1 VNRLRILV
9 RDLVDAEVVNHPR
22 YRAWERR
29 HVRSAVRAAA
39 PILVVILL
47 IDAAVLVG
55 VAPALSALNLAQAA
69 VCVVMYSVLRR
80 RDGPRRNPS
89 GAALVLGPM
98 ALTTTL
104 LPLGLVPQAGTV
116 LIAYLP
122 ITIVASAL
130 FIPWNTTRNTT
141 LLAVYLV
148 MVVAFVLSPFSK
160 AIDARTAGDLLTITI
175 DSILVSFAGHL
186 VLQRQRRSMFLQRM
200 QLRDLNQLAAQQ
212 GRELRKLADD
222 LRIAARVDPL
232 TGVANRRRLDE
243 DLEGVAHR
251 AANVGQGAALMIDID
266 RFKDYNDI
274 HGHLAGDAILRQ
286 VAAALT
292 AQTRP
297 TDRIYRYGGEEF
309 LVLLP
314 GTSVAEAAVV
324 AERQRAAVA
333 SLAIRSDRPGAPDDE
348 VVTVSIGVARIAAGD
363 ESPVE
368 DDGWLRTADDAMYA
382 SKAAGRNRVSIASPV
397 KSPGATPRPEDPAL
411 VPAALPSAPPSGS
424 HPTSALWR
432 VERPSVRG
440 G

>member
-1 VNRLRILV
+1 MNRLRVLV
-9 RDLVDAEVVNHPR
+9 RDLVDPDVVNHPR

-39 PILVVILL
+39 PILVVVLL
-47 IDAAVLVG
+47 IDAAVLVA
-55 VAPALSALNLAQAA
+55 VAPALSVLNLAQAA
-69 VCVVMYSVLRR
+69 VCVVMYAVLRR

-89 GAALVLGPM
+89 GAAFVLGPM

-104 LPLGLVPQAGTV
+104 LPLGLVPEAGSV
-116 LIAYLP
+116 LIAYIP

-148 MVVAFVLSPFSK
+148 MVVAFVLSPFAK
-160 AIDARTAGDLLTITI
+160 ALDARSAGDLLTITI
-175 DSILVSFAGHL
+175 DSVLVSFAGHL

-212 GRELRKLADD
+212 GSELRKLADD
-222 LRIAARVDPL
+222 LRLAARVDPL
-232 TGVANRRRLDE
+232 TGVANRLRLDE
-243 DLEGVAHR
+243 DLERVTHR
-251 AANVGQGAALMIDID
+251 ATDVGQGAALMIDID
-266 RFKDYNDI
+266 RFKDYNDN
-274 HGHLAGDAILRQ
+274 HGHLAGDAVLRR

-297 TDRIYRYGGEEF
+297 SDRIYRYGGEEF

-314 GTSVAEAAVV
+314 GTSVADAAVV

-333 SLAIRSDRPGAPDDE
+333 SLAIPSDRPGAPGDE

-363 ESPVE
+363 EPPVE
-368 DDGWLRTADDAMYA
+368 DDGWLRAADDAMYA
-382 SKAAGRNRVSIASPV
+382 SKAAGRNRVSVASPV
-397 KSPGATPRPEDPAL
+397 KPPGRD
-411 VPAALPSAPPSGS
+411 AAA
-424 HPTSALWR
+424 
-432 VERPSVRG
+432 
-440 G
+440 

>member
-9 RDLVDAEVVNHPR
+9 RDLVDADVVNQPR

-39 PILVVILL
+39 PILVVVLL
-47 IDAAVLVG
+47 IDAAVLVA

-69 VCVVMYSVLRR
+69 VCLVMYGVLRR

-104 LPLGLVPQAGTV
+104 LPLGLVPQAGSV
-116 LIAYLP
+116 LIAYIP

-160 AIDARTAGDLLTITI
+160 ALDARSAGDLLTITI
-175 DSILVSFAGHL
+175 DSVLVSFAGHL

-200 QLRDLNQLAAQQ
+200 QLRDLNQLAARQ
-212 GRELRKLADD
+212 GRELRKLADE
-222 LRIAARVDPL
+222 LRIAAHVDPL
-232 TGVANRRRLDE
+232 TGVANRLRLDE
-243 DLEGVAHR
+243 DLEGVTHR
-251 AANVGQGAALMIDID
+251 APTVGQGAALMIDID
-266 RFKDYNDI
+266 RFKDYNDN
-274 HGHLAGDAILRQ
+274 HGHLAGDAVLRR
-286 VAAALT
+286 VAAALS

-297 TDRIYRYGGEEF
+297 SDRIYRYGGEEF

-314 GTSVAEAAVV
+314 GTSIADAAVV

-333 SLAIRSDRPGAPDDE
+333 NLAIPSDRPDAPDDE

-368 DDGWLRTADDAMYA
+368 DDGWLRAADDAMYA
-382 SKAAGRNRVSIASPV
+382 SKSAGRNQVSIASPV
-397 KSPGATPRPEDPAL
+397 KPAGARRRGVTTRVDSRG
-411 VPAALPSAPPSGS
+411 AA
-424 HPTSALWR
+424 
-432 VERPSVRG
+432 
-440 G
+440 

>member
-1 VNRLRILV
+1 VKRLRILV

-39 PILVVILL
+39 PILVVVLL
-47 IDAAVLVG
+47 IDAAVMVA

-104 LPLGLVPQAGTV
+104 LPLGLVPEAGTI
-116 LIAYLP
+116 LIAYIP

-160 AIDARTAGDLLTITI
+160 ALDARSAGDLLTITV
-175 DSILVSFAGHL
+175 DSVLVSFAGHL
-186 VLQRQRRSMFLQRM
+186 VLQRQRQSMFLQRM
-200 QLRDLNQLAAQQ
+200 QLRDLNQLAARQ
-212 GRELRKLADD
+212 GRELRKLADE
-222 LRIAARVDPL
+222 LRIAAHVDPL
-232 TGVANRRRLDE
+232 TGVANRLRLDE
-243 DLEGVAHR
+243 DLEGVTHR

-266 RFKDYNDI
+266 RFKDYNDN
-274 HGHLAGDAILRQ
+274 HGHLAGDAVLRR
-286 VAAALT
+286 VAAALS

-297 TDRIYRYGGEEF
+297 SDRIYRYGGEEF

-314 GTSVAEAAVV
+314 GTSVADAAVV

-333 SLAIRSDRPGAPDDE
+333 NLAIPSDRPDAPDDE

-368 DDGWLRTADDAMYA
+368 DDGWLRAADDAMYA
-382 SKAAGRNRVSIASPV
+382 SKSAGRNQVSIASPV
-397 KSPGATPRPEDPAL
+397 KPAGTRRRGARTR
-411 VPAALPSAPPSGS
+411 VGSRGAA
-424 HPTSALWR
+424 
-432 VERPSVRG
+432 
-440 G
+440 